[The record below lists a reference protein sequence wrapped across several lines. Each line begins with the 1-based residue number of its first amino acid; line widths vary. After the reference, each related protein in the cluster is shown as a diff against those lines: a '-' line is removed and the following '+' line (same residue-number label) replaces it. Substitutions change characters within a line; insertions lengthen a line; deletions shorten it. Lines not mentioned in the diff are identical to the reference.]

1 MKIGV
6 LGTGMVGEAIA
17 SRLVGLGH
25 EVKMGSRQAGNEKA
39 KAWAETAGTGAS
51 EGSFA
56 DAATHGELLFNCT
69 AGMHSVAALES
80 AGAEKLAGKVLVDV
94 ANALDF
100 SGGMPPTL
108 GVCNTDS
115 VGEQIQRTFPE
126 TRVVK
131 ALNTMNAAVMIDPAS
146 VPGAHDVFVCGDD
159 AEAKREVGELLQSF
173 GWPADRIRDLGG
185 IVAARGPEMYVM
197 LWLALYG
204 TFGNGAF
211 NIAVVS

>member
-6 LGTGMVGEAIA
+6 LGTGMVGGAIA

-25 EVKMGSRQAGNEKA
+25 EVTMGSRQAGNEKA

-56 DAATHGELLFNCT
+56 DAAGFGELLFNCT
-69 AGMHSVAALES
+69 SGMQSVAALES

-115 VGEQIQRTFPE
+115 LGEQIQRAFPD

-131 ALNTMNAAVMIDPAS
+131 ALNTMNAAVMVDPAS

-159 AEAKREVGELLQSF
+159 AAAKREVGGLLQSF

-185 IVAARGPEMYVM
+185 IVAARGPEMYVA

-211 NIAVVS
+211 NIAVVA

>member
-6 LGTGMVGEAIA
+6 FGTGMVGEAIA
-17 SRLVGLGH
+17 SKLVGLGH

-39 KAWAETAGTGAS
+39 QTWAERVGAS

-56 DAATHGELLFNCT
+56 DAAAFGELFFNCT
-69 AGMHSVAALES
+69 AGIHSVAALES

-108 GVCNTDS
+108 DVCNTDS
-115 VGEQIQRTFPE
+115 LGEQIQRAFRE

-173 GWPADRIRDLGG
+173 GWPVDRIRDLGG
-185 IVAARGPEMYVM
+185 IVAARGTEMYVT

-211 NIAVVS
+211 NIAVVA